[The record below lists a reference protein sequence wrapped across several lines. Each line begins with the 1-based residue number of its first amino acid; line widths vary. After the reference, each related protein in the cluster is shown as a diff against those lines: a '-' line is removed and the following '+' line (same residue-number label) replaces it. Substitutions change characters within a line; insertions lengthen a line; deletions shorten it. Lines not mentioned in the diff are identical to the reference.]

1 MLIRSFHRFVL
12 FAVGLTIFTET
23 VTIIPGW
30 VGLNKPITAL
40 LVGSALLM
48 LAFRSARFP
57 RNPLHYWVL
66 AMLFSV
72 LLGLAVGFVQGAPPD
87 LLARMGQSYVLVIAF
102 YFLVVV
108 SLPTVSELRSLLWGV
123 MLGGFVTS
131 LTVIAGFGTAGIE
144 TVERTGGLAKDPN
157 YFAIGA
163 AVSIAIAVVLAL
175 SSRRRSTQILL
186 VGASG
191 IMVWAIV
198 SSLSRGGYLAFG
210 VMALFFVHRFIGFR
224 RVGVLI
230 PLLIVAAVIP
240 AFLPESVIERATVF
254 RNQGVLDSSI
264 QNRLDQYQRSLELF
278 SSSPVWGVGLGRSGL
293 SEAFG
298 GAVKRQDL
306 RGLSA
311 RRRGHSVIHN
321 SYLVVAAEFGLIGL
335 IAFLGTITL
344 SWLGFSRVIR
354 SQRWIPESEMTDD
367 YRLLINGA
375 KMMQIALLGV
385 LVASIFL
392 DAGRFK
398 AIWMLFALSPV
409 LVSMASAYVVN
420 ASEQTVERQSVG
432 TPETSPAT

>member
-163 AVSIAIAVVLAL
+163 AVSIAIAVFLAL